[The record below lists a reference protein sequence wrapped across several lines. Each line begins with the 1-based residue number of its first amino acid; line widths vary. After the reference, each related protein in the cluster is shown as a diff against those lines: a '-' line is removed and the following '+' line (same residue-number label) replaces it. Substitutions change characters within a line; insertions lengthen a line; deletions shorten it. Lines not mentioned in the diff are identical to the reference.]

1 MTGGDERSEPDWF
14 EPLVAEIRAAGDD
27 PDARADV
34 FDRLRRTHGPEEAGR
49 RWWAAFGATDA
60 SAT

>member
-1 MTGGDERSEPDWF
+1 MTTRGDWLDPLIDEIAAADTAER
-14 EPLVAEIRAAGDD
+14 AEIF
-27 PDARADV
+27 V
-34 FDRLRRTHGPEEAGR
+34 RLRDEHGPEEAGR